1 MLSVSPAVACPL
13 ITEPLATLGI
23 ASAIF
28 RNIAT
33 PVSVVVKSPEP
44 STAGYTKSPTAPG
57 SPGTK
62 SITPFAGLNKKLFG
76 PGPGCVTVPTSL
88 LILSAFATSN
98 IPVFSFIQITS
109 PSSNPCAVFDNKKL
123 SAGFKYLNLEFTLA

>member
-1 MLSVSPAVACPL
+1 MSVTASVTLTTPNVLVVKITSSPLMLSVSPAVACPL

-44 STAGYTKSPTAPG
+44 STGYTKSPRTWIAAFEIDY
-57 SPGTK
+57 
-62 SITPFAGLNKKLFG
+62 SIHW
-76 PGPGCVTVPTSL
+76 S
-88 LILSAFATSN
+88 
-98 IPVFSFIQITS
+98 
-109 PSSNPCAVFDNKKL
+109 
-123 SAGFKYLNLEFTLA
+123 